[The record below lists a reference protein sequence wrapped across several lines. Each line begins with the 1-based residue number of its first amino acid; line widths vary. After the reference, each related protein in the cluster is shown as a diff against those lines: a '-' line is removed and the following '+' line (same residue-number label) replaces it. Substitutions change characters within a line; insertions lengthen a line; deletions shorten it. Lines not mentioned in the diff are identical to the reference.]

1 MVKIVPAKPK
11 DLRMFAVL
19 PVRAIKDPR
28 LTAKNLRVL
37 AAFCSYADHMGRTF
51 VSLQRVGEDVGLG
64 RRGVHYHVTK
74 LRKVGY
80 MVYCKPFFRNQR
92 STSNRIVFDPL
103 VKNEETIRSRLTV
116 KQQMDLAELEATI
129 KEQLKHDRSGLN
141 TQVELDLSVLRER
154 FVNLCNQFFTD
165 AMQVGLHVTAD
176 DREKGAR
183 MLATQAVDLIRTP
196 TQNADEGSSYVGI

>member
-1 MVKIVPAKPK
+1 
-11 DLRMFAVL
+11 MFAVL

-51 VSLQRVGEDVGLG
+51 VSLQRVGDDLGLG

-74 LRKVGY
+74 LRKSGY

-92 STSNRIVFDPL
+92 STSNRIVFDPQ
-103 VKNEETIRSRLTV
+103 VKNEETIRSRLTT

-129 KEQLKHDRSGLN
+129 KQQLAHDRAGLN
-141 TQVELDLSVLRER
+141 TQNELDLSSLRER
-154 FVNLCNQFFTD
+154 FVSLCNQFFTE
-165 AMQVGLHVTAD
+165 AMQIGLHVSTD
-176 DREKGAR
+176 NQERGAR

-196 TQNADEGSSYVGI
+196 PQNAQEVPSYVGS